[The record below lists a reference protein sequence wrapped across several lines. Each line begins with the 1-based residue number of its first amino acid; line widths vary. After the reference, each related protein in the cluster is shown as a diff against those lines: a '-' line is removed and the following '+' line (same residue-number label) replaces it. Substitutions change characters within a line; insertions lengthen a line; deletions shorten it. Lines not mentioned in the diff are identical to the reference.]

1 MKEPIMIAKKTAAA
15 HEPHFL
21 PGDGEDRDFIE
32 RALRVNHAGEYGAQR
47 IYAGQIAV
55 LGESAVGPVLKRM
68 AEQEQAHLAYFDK
81 ALVERGV
88 RPTALHP
95 FWHVAGYALGA
106 ATALMGKRAAMAC
119 TVAVEEAINEHYTK
133 QAARLDEREGELR
146 DTVERFRRE
155 EMEHHD
161 TALEHEAERAPGF
174 RPLKAVIKAGCK
186 AAIRLSE
193 RI

>member
-1 MKEPIMIAKKTAAA
+1 MAKHKTETAETAPR
-15 HEPHFL
+15 HL
-21 PGDGEDRDFIE
+21 PGDGEDREFIE

-55 LGESAVGPVLKRM
+55 LGDSDVGPVLRHM
-68 AEQEQAHLAYFDK
+68 AEQEQAHLQYFNE
-81 ALVERGV
+81 ALVARGV
-88 RPTALHP
+88 RPTLLHP
-95 FWHVAGYALGA
+95 FWHIAGYALGA

-119 TVAVEEAINEHYTK
+119 TVAVEEAINEHYTA
-133 QAARLDEREGELR
+133 QTARLDQRESALR
-146 DTVERFRRE
+146 ETLETFRRE

-161 TALEHEAERAPGF
+161 LALEHEAERTPGF

-193 RI
+193 RL

>member
-1 MKEPIMIAKKTAAA
+1 MKGRTVSAQKSQTADEPR
-15 HEPHFL
+15 HL
-21 PGDGEDRDFIE
+21 PGDAEDAAFVE

-55 LGESAVGPVLKRM
+55 LGESAVGPVLKHM
-68 AEQEQAHLAYFDK
+68 AEQEQAHLDYFDK
-81 ALVERGV
+81 ALTARGV

-133 QAARLDEREGELR
+133 QAARLDEREGELKA
-146 DTVERFRRE
+146 TVERFRRE
-155 EMEHHD
+155 EMQHHD
-161 TALEHEAERAPGF
+161 TALEHEAERTPGF

>member
-1 MKEPIMIAKKTAAA
+1 MASKKKMKAEVAAEPR
-15 HEPHFL
+15 FL
-21 PGDGEDRDFIE
+21 PGDGETEAFVA
-32 RALRVNHAGEYGAQR
+32 RAIRVNHAGEYGAQR

-55 LGESAVGPVLKRM
+55 LGDSPVGDVLRHM
-68 AEQEQAHLAYFDK
+68 AAQEEAHLAYFDK

-106 ATALMGKRAAMAC
+106 ATALMGTRAAMAC
-119 TVAVEEAINEHYTK
+119 TVAVEEAINEHYTA
-133 QAARLDEREGELR
+133 QAARLDEREAALR
-146 DTVERFRRE
+146 DTIETFRRE
-155 EMEHHD
+155 EMQHHD
-161 TALEHEAERAPGF
+161 TALEHEAERTPGF
-174 RPLKAVIKAGCK
+174 RPLKAIIKAGCK

>member
-1 MKEPIMIAKKTAAA
+1 MAKKKTET
-15 HEPHFL
+15 HESEPPFL
-21 PGDGEDRDFIE
+21 PGDGEDREFLE

-55 LGESAVGPVLKRM
+55 LGESEIGDVLRHM
-68 AEQEQAHLAYFDK
+68 AAQEEAHLAYFDR
-81 ALVERGV
+81 ALTERGV

-119 TVAVEEAINEHYTK
+119 TVAVEEAINEHYTA
-133 QAARLDEREGELR
+133 QAARLDAREGELR
-146 DTVERFRRE
+146 EKVETFRRE

-174 RPLKAVIKAGCK
+174 RPLKAIIKLGCK

>member
-1 MKEPIMIAKKTAAA
+1 MGAKEPAASR
-15 HEPHFL
+15 EPRFL
-21 PGDGEDRDFIE
+21 PGDGEDADFIA

-55 LGESAVGPVLKRM
+55 LGETDVGPVLKHM
-68 AEQEQAHLAYFDK
+68 ADQEQAHLDYFDK
-81 ALVERGV
+81 ALNARGV

-133 QAARLDEREGELR
+133 QAQRLDEREGELR

-155 EMEHHD
+155 EMQHHD

-186 AAIRLSE
+186 VAIRLSE